1 MLGFGR
7 ANKRPAENARSA
19 PSRTRGGNRGVRV
32 LMALSVGLSAVL
44 IPVVPAPFGPAQT
57 ASAQPSSSG
66 PHVPCSGVHDG
77 DERWGPEHLPR
88 PWQEPV
94 GPLLD
99 GYSRSGDLA
108 PAEFLDTYWD
118 PAANSWKYPPQD
130 GFDVRPDGSPD
141 KEPELLEV
149 GDDLDRFGSE
159 YGSFLAP
166 AGDDYAERSLPPQ
179 SLTTREA
186 DFPCGYHR
194 YEVARPF
201 TVWEGPIAP
210 WFAQPGGGT
219 QILLDSAFLQPDEG
233 QRLNVRWLLSN
244 GYLKPADD
252 LR

>member
-7 ANKRPAENARSA
+7 AIKRSIEDAGFGGPRAKGA
-19 PSRTRGGNRGVRV
+19 TRCVRV
-32 LMALSVGLSAVL
+32 LLSLGVGLSAVL
-44 IPVVPAPFGPAQT
+44 IPVVPVQAGPGPT
-57 ASAQPSSSG
+57 ASASPVG
-66 PHVPCSGVHDG
+66 PHVPCSGVHAG
-77 DERWGPEHLPR
+77 DERWGPEFLPR

-99 GYSRSGDLA
+99 DYSRSGDLA

-118 PAANSWKYPPQD
+118 SAANSWRYPPQD
-130 GFDVRPDGSPD
+130 GFEVGPDGSPE
-141 KEPELLEV
+141 KHPEVLDV

>member
-1 MLGFGR
+1 MLGF
-7 ANKRPAENARSA
+7 
-19 PSRTRGGNRGVRV
+19 V
-32 LMALSVGLSAVL
+32 M
-44 IPVVPAPFGPAQT
+44 
-57 ASAQPSSSG
+57 
-66 PHVPCSGVHDG
+66 PCSRNAIRRRGAAVPHPRVPRRRRALLALCFGLVTVLAPAAPAHAAPHADRPEPCTGIHAG
-77 DERWGPEHLPR
+77 DERWGPAVLPR

-94 GPLLD
+94 GPLLA
-99 GYSRSGDLA
+99 GYSRSGNLPPDRFLA
-108 PAEFLDTYWD
+108 EYWD
-118 PAANSWKYPPQD
+118 SAAESWKYPPLD
-130 GFDVRPDGSPD
+130 GFEVLPDGSAD
-141 KEPELLEV
+141 KDAEVLEV
-149 GDDLDRFGSE
+149 GEELDRFGSE

-201 TVWEGPIAP
+201 TAWEGPIAA

-219 QILLDSAFLQPDEG
+219 QILLDPAFLQPGEG